1 MVRPKLYTNAFEPT
15 AAAPARKP
23 AVRPAPKAPVI
34 KKNKGSAAD
43 PSKPAVFLK
52 GGMRCELSRR
62 SIARGGEGDIYTI
75 VNDNEHCCKI
85 FKRPLN
91 AQQKARLADTIEMFR
106 GLMSKR
112 PQISD
117 FICPPEEIVYDRED
131 KPVGY
136 IMRLVEGGKPL
147 SYFAEYD
154 INFLEGY
161 CREDQLL
168 LCEQT
173 TYVVGLLHTN
183 DIVIGDLDDSNII
196 VKDNGAVVFVDLNG
210 VGFGS
215 YAAQGF
221 HSAMMSP
228 EHIAGGKD
236 YILTKADDLW
246 ALQTIIFRLLL
257 PSFEPY
263 NYRDC
268 KDDEEDIT
276 EGNYFWTDERRI
288 VTPEAAALYN
298 SLPLRLKVYFADCF
312 HSRGA
317 YFSAAA
323 RPDAFTVMRMIHKCR
338 EKI

>member
-1 MVRPKLYTNAFEPT
+1 MVRPKLFTQAFAANA
-15 AAAPARKP
+15 AVSKP
-23 AVRPAPKAPVI
+23 AARPAPKAQAI
-34 KKNKGSAAD
+34 KKNKVNAPDNSR
-43 PSKPAVFLK
+43 PAVFLK
-52 GGMRCELSRR
+52 GGKRCELSRR

-75 VNDNEHCCKI
+75 VNDKAHCCKI

-91 AQQKARLADTIEMFR
+91 AKQEARLADTIEMFCR
-106 GLMSKR
+106 TMDKSPR
-112 PQISD
+112 ITAY
-117 FICPPEEIVYDRED
+117 ICPPEEIVYDRED

-136 IMRLVEGGKPL
+136 IMKLVEGGKPL

-168 LCEQT
+168 LCEQIA
-173 TYVVGLLHTN
+173 YAVGLFHTSN
-183 DIVIGDLDDSNII
+183 VVIGDLDDSNII

-246 ALQTIIFRLLL
+246 ALENIIFRLLL
-257 PSFEPY
+257 TSFEAY
-263 NYRDC
+263 SYLGC
-268 KDDEEDIT
+268 KDDEEDVT
-276 EGNYFWTDERRI
+276 EGNYFWTDESRI

>member
-1 MVRPKLYTNAFEPT
+1 MVRPKLFTNAFEPT
-15 AAAPARKP
+15 AAVPARKP
-23 AVRPAPKAPVI
+23 AARPAPKAQAI
-34 KKNKGSAAD
+34 KKNKVNAPDNSR
-43 PSKPAVFLK
+43 PAVFLK
-52 GGMRCELSRR
+52 GGKRCELSRR

-75 VNDNEHCCKI
+75 VNDKAHCCKI

-91 AQQKARLADTIEMFR
+91 AKQEARLADTIEMFCR
-106 GLMSKR
+106 TMDKSPR
-112 PQISD
+112 ITAY
-117 FICPPEEIVYDRED
+117 ICPPEEIVYDRED

-136 IMRLVEGGKPL
+136 IMKLVEGGKPL

-168 LCEQT
+168 LCEQIA
-173 TYVVGLLHTN
+173 YAVGLFHTSN
-183 DIVIGDLDDSNII
+183 VVIGDLDDSNII

-246 ALQTIIFRLLL
+246 ALENIIFRLLL
-257 PSFEPY
+257 TS
-263 NYRDC
+263 
-268 KDDEEDIT
+268 T
-276 EGNYFWTDERRI
+276 EGNYFWTDESRI